1 MLLIM
6 PTTFYLFHPRS
17 WSEWLISLTS
27 MIGLLVCVLLHE
39 ISHTVVAQRL
49 GIPVKQIMIWPLG
62 GFAQLS
68 RIPEK
73 PSHKFII
80 SAAGPLMSFLLA
92 LLLGCLWA
100 ASWFS
105 LSLWNGLGSFW
116 TSLIYRPILFLAIT
130 NGVLVVF
137 NLLPI
142 YSLDG
147 GTMLNALMEMLFSK
161 RVADNISIVIGIPF
175 LLGLIIFGLR
185 TRDYLLLGFCVLLA
199 LGIGT
204 LDPRSRRLILLGINY
219 LFQRTGFHHLNED
232 FDNAIRG
239 HTIALQKNP
248 KDISHLVG
256 RALAYLNLDEHDLS
270 LVDLDTVLQLDPQHV
285 LALEIRGEL
294 HSFKKE
300 YDLAMECFNRV
311 KALKPDW
318 AFPYFDLGGIYLEKK
333 DYEQALT
340 EFNRAI
346 ALEAQSPL
354 FFLVRSMT
362 YFRMQNLEAAHR
374 DQAEAIRLSPQRA
387 LTMSDVNLNVY
398 KGYLVWAQDYY
409 GWVLAKYPKQWMAYQ
424 GRADAFVI
432 NHQLESAITDYD
444 RAVKLAPKEAILY
457 FRRGMA
463 QTKLGNSNQAETD
476 FQRVIVLTRKSHLQ
490 RRAKQLLA
498 ENSSLQPLPE

>member
-1 MLLIM
+1 
-6 PTTFYLFHPRS
+6 
-17 WSEWLISLTS
+17 

-39 ISHTVVAQRL
+39 ISHTIVAQRL
-49 GIPVKQIMIWPLG
+49 GVPVNQIMIWPLG

-100 ASWFS
+100 TSWFS
-105 LSLWNGLGSFW
+105 LSLWNTPGSFW
-116 TSLIYRPILFLAIT
+116 TSLIYRPTLFLAIT

-142 YSLDG
+142 YLLDG
-147 GTMLNALMEMLFSK
+147 GTMLNALMEVIFSK
-161 RVADNISIVIGIPF
+161 KVADNISIVIGIPF

-185 TRDYLLLGFCVLLA
+185 TRDYLLLIFCVLLT

-204 LDPRSRRLILLGINY
+204 LNPRSRRWISLGINY
-219 LFQRTGFHHLNED
+219 IFKRTGFHHLNED

-239 HTIALQKNP
+239 HTTALQKNP

-256 RALAYLNLDEHDLS
+256 RALAYLNLGENDLT
-270 LVDLDTVLQLDPQHV
+270 LADLDRVLQLEPQHF
-285 LALEIRGEL
+285 LTLEIRGEL
-294 HSFKKE
+294 HSLKKE
-300 YDLAMECFNRV
+300 YDLAMECFNHV

-318 AFPYFDLGGIYLEKK
+318 AFPYFDIGGIYLEKK
-333 DYEQALT
+333 DYEHALT

-346 ALEAQSPL
+346 ALEAQSSL

-362 YFRMQNLEAAHR
+362 YFRMQNLGAAHR
-374 DQAEAIRLSPQRA
+374 DQVEAIRLSPQHA
-387 LTMSDVNLNVY
+387 LTMSDVNLNIY
-398 KGYLVWAQDYY
+398 EGYLDWAQDYY

-424 GRADAFVI
+424 GRADASVI
-432 NHQLESAITDYD
+432 NHQLESAIIDYD
-444 RAVKLAPKEAILY
+444 QAVKLAPKEAILY
-457 FRRGMA
+457 FRRGVA
-463 QTKLGNSNQAETD
+463 QTKLGNSNQAEMD
-476 FQRVIVLTRKSHLQ
+476 FQKVIVLTRKSHLQ
-490 RRAKQLLA
+490 RRARQLLT
-498 ENSSLQPLPE
+498 ENSTLQSVPE